1 MFLSSQNHQ
10 METMIAGTQP
20 VLSNPPSEFG
30 DRNGADGRFA
40 NPAVAKYDPSG
51 LRSSMSATWPA
62 MDAALE
68 ETGRGKHMPMA
79 DYQERQAALDA
90 ESEEKGIPHTTGRFY
105 KPFSARPKNYND
117 VRW

>member
-1 MFLSSQNHQ
+1 
-10 METMIAGTQP
+10 METMIAGTKP

-51 LRSSMSATWPA
+51 LRASMSATWPA
-62 MDAALE
+62 MDKALD
-68 ETGRGKHMPMA
+68 ETGKGKHMPMA
-79 DYQERQAALDA
+79 NYEEIQTALDE
-90 ESEEKGIPHTTGRFY
+90 ESEKKGIPYTTGRLY
-105 KPFSARPKNYND
+105 KPSSTRPKNYTD